1 VWYNEYNNSSDAS
14 TKYAHFGGFLHNNKI
29 IGVIFMKGE
38 YINLFSVLANFKT
51 NEFIVSL
58 KQEIP
63 NAQISIDEN
72 GEQKANTIVEI
83 IDMYNFILTL
93 DNAKNLVDSLL
104 KCLEE
109 LEKYQE
115 TSKNE

>member
-1 VWYNEYNNSSDAS
+1 
-14 TKYAHFGGFLHNNKI
+14 
-29 IGVIFMKGE
+29 MKGE